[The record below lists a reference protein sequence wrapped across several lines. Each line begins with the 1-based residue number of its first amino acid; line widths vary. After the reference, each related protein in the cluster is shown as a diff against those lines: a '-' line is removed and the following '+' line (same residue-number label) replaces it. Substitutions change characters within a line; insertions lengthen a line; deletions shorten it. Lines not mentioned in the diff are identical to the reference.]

1 MSDETLTICSTV
13 RLAWAARRA
22 HDLAQ
27 RAAGHVSWQ
36 PLKAL
41 TLGQWLDDT
50 LDRASL
56 SGEIG
61 PDTLP
66 ACPLGDTAE
75 LLLWERA
82 IKQCLDHD
90 SAQPL
95 FDIAGMARTAAEAHA
110 LMLAWR
116 IPLPSAPLTEETHQ
130 FLRWRE
136 TFLALC
142 RSLGAVEV
150 VRLREMQIDALQQ
163 GVGTLPARMRLL
175 GFDRLTPQEQRLI
188 EVLRARGVEVD
199 LGQAKAPPA
208 EPVQLACDDADAE
221 CRAAVG
227 WALSRLTA
235 CPQSRLAIVVP
246 ELGTLRARLVALLDD
261 VLHPETVPPSH
272 AEAIRRYDI
281 SLGEPLARQ
290 PLVACALA
298 LIRLA
303 TGGPRLLQEDFSPL
317 LRNPYWSAAVEEA
330 DARARL
336 ELRMRR
342 KLPLAVR
349 MEQLIRFADQA
360 GDSGLPITRLRSD
373 LHALHAEISAWPRRQ
388 HVSAWVEA
396 FRTLLVATGW
406 PGERSLSSHEF
417 QARRAWDDTLAE
429 FSSLDDLLGA
439 IDAREAAGLLARMC
453 RDRIFQPQARADAQ
467 ILVMGMLEASAVPL
481 DAVWVMGMNDHLW
494 PPPARPNPVL
504 PTSVQRAVG
513 TPHADARVQAD
524 FAQSVLRR
532 ILSSAPEVIMSWS
545 RREGERTLRPS
556 PLLHGVA
563 PCAAPPS
570 PVATLAERLAAQP
583 AAMQWLDDHMAPA
596 LAPGEE
602 VHGGTGILRAQA
614 VCPAWAYFRYR
625 LGARA
630 LEAPVEGLDAMAR
643 GNLLHEVLQCF
654 WQGRDSAWLHA
665 MDAAGL
671 HAAIAQAVEQ
681 GVHRFCSTLGLALP
695 PAFLSL
701 EKRRLHDLLAAWLAY
716 EKTRPPFVVED
727 CECEQ
732 RIDIAGVA
740 LRLVLDRID
749 RLPDGRCVVLDYKT
763 GSKPDTRSWA
773 EDRITEPQLPIYA
786 AFALSGQEVA
796 AVGFAKVRADEQ
808 KFIGV
813 AAETGVLPDVKGLA
827 EARALYP
834 ETRFAD
840 WGALVAH
847 WRERI
852 QAIATE
858 FREGQAAVRFSD
870 EDDLRHCEVLPLLRL
885 PERKVQLEREG
896 QSAS

>member
-1 MSDETLTICSTV
+1 MSDETLTICSTA

-27 RAAGHVSWQ
+27 RAAGHASWQ
-36 PLKAL
+36 PLEAL

-50 LDRASL
+50 LSRALL
-56 SGEIG
+56 SGEIA

-66 ACPLGDTAE
+66 ARPLGDTAE

-82 IKQCLDHD
+82 ISQCLDHD
-90 SAQPL
+90 AVQPL
-95 FDIAGMARTAAEAHA
+95 FDMAGMARTAAEAHA
-110 LMLAWR
+110 LMVAWR
-116 IPLPSAPLTEETHQ
+116 MDLRSAGVAEETRQ

-136 TFLALC
+136 AFLALC
-142 RSLGAVEV
+142 RSHGAVEA

-163 GVGTLPARMRLL
+163 GAGTLPARMRLL
-175 GFDRLTPQEQRLI
+175 GFDRFTPQEQRLI
-188 EVLRARGVEVD
+188 GVLCARGVVVD
-199 LGQAKAPPA
+199 MGQAMAPPA
-208 EPVQLACDDADAE
+208 EPSQLGCDDAEAE

-227 WALSRLTA
+227 WVVRRLTA
-235 CPQSRLAIVVP
+235 CPQARLAIVVP
-246 ELGTLRARLVALLDD
+246 ELGTLRTRLVALLDD
-261 VLHPETVPPSH
+261 ALHPATVFPSH
-272 AEAIRRYDI
+272 AEAIRSYDV
-281 SLGEPLARQ
+281 SLGESLARQ

-298 LIRLA
+298 LLRLA
-303 TGGPRLLQEDFSPL
+303 TGGSRILQEDFSAL

-336 ELRMRR
+336 EVHMRR
-342 KLPLAVR
+342 KLPLAMR
-349 MEQLIRFADQA
+349 LEQLIRFADHA
-360 GDSGLPITRLRSD
+360 GDGGLPITRLQIH
-373 LHALHAEISAWPRRQ
+373 LHALHAKISDWPRRQ
-388 HVSAWVEA
+388 RASAWVEG
-396 FRTLLVATGW
+396 FRTLLVAAGW

-417 QARRAWDDTLAE
+417 QARHAWEDTLAE

-439 IDAREAAGLLARMC
+439 IDAREAAGWLARMC

-467 ILVMGMLEASAVPL
+467 VLVMGMLEASAVPL
-481 DAVWVMGMNDHLW
+481 DGVWVMGMNDHLW
-494 PPPARPNPVL
+494 PPPAHPNPVL
-504 PTSVQRAVG
+504 PASVQRAVG
-513 TPHADARVQAD
+513 APHADARVQAE
-524 FAQSVLRR
+524 FAQSVLCR

-545 RREGERTLRPS
+545 RRDGERKLRPS

-563 PCAAPPS
+563 PCTTPPS
-570 PVATLAERLAAQP
+570 PAKTLAEQLAMP

-596 LAPGEE
+596 LAPDEQ

-630 LEAPVEGLDAMAR
+630 LDAPVEGLDAMAR
-643 GNLLHEVLQCF
+643 GRLLHEVLRCF
-654 WQGRDSAWLHA
+654 WQGRDSAWLGA
-665 MDAAGL
+665 MDATGL
-671 HAAIAQAVEQ
+671 DAAIAQAVEQ
-681 GVHRFCSTLGLALP
+681 GVRRFCGTLEQALP

-701 EKRRLHDLLAAWLAY
+701 EQQRLRDLLAVWLAY
-716 EKTRPPFVVED
+716 EGTRPPFVVED

-732 RIDIAGVA
+732 RIDIAGVS

-749 RLPDGRCVVLDYKT
+749 RLPDGRRVVLDYKT

-786 AFALSGQEVA
+786 AFALCGQEVA

-808 KFIGV
+808 KFVGV
-813 AAETGVLPDVKGLA
+813 AAESGVLPDVKGLA

-834 ETRFAD
+834 ETRFPD
-840 WGALVAH
+840 WDALLTH

-858 FREGQAAVRFSD
+858 FREGRAAVCFGD

-885 PERKVQLEREG
+885 PERKLQLERGG
-896 QSAS
+896 QPS